1 VEGRGGVPM
10 ICPSL
15 KNIEISITYIV
26 SRETGYETLQAL
38 KAIKKTQQFM
48 FKVLQPCT
56 LWLNNLTRTIL
67 LVGCSS
73 KIQNLLLYVHSLE
86 KKPIKKTG
94 IN

>member
-1 VEGRGGVPM
+1 MPKNQVIIIKSGGGNWKGQGVEGRGGVLM

-26 SRETGYETLQAL
+26 SRETGYETLQVL

-56 LWLNNLTRTIL
+56 LWLNNLTLTFL
-67 LVGCSS
+67 LVSC
-73 KIQNLLLYVHSLE
+73 
-86 KKPIKKTG
+86 
-94 IN
+94 